1 MANDDSILRFVINSI
16 LHIAILFT
24 ILGAFFIFY
33 VSHIEEK
40 SYQKEI
46 SSLINDALIPQL
58 QSLDGTSKQTVQ
70 GLLQS
75 LPLQS
80 IQQSY
85 ADTAKWVAIN
95 NKWLK
100 RVIWCIVFF
109 LFLLLTGLLLLYYV
123 RCRGRLNFGEVL
135 LENVIIF
142 ILVGA
147 IEIYFFIN
155 IAAKY
160 IPVHPSLMT
169 KVFITTLKEQVQ

>member
-1 MANDDSILRFVINSI
+1 MKHDDLILRFIINSI
-16 LHIAILFT
+16 LHITILFT

-46 SSLINDALIPQL
+46 TSLINDSLMPQL
-58 QSLDGTSKQTVQ
+58 QNLEGISKQTVQ
-70 GLLQS
+70 SLLQS
-75 LPLQS
+75 LPLKS

-85 ADTAKWVAIN
+85 AHTAKWVTIN

-100 RVIWCIVFF
+100 GVIWGIVFG
-109 LFLLLTGLLLLYYV
+109 LFLLLSGLLLLYYI

-135 LENVIIF
+135 LENIFIF
-142 ILVGA
+142 ILVGM
-147 IEIYFFIN
+147 IEIYFFIK

-160 IPVHPSLMT
+160 VPVHPSLMT
-169 KVFITTLKEQVQ
+169 EVFITTLKEQVK